1 MPAGPGTT
9 IARRIGLVSMLALAA
24 AFAIPAAA
32 SANTTC
38 SYNSAAEVLS
48 VNFGA
53 PNDSAIFS
61 ANGTEI
67 RVSQSSGP
75 VTCANGPANF
85 ANTEF
90 ISIGGSAGATST
102 SVSIHDAAAFAAA
115 VRFLLGAGDS
125 LNVFDSLSA
134 ANHFVIGNGGVDSD
148 ADGDRDIDY
157 SLAKPEEIAAF
168 GGNAEDTISAQ
179 GSAATGAALT
189 GSFLKLSGEP
199 GNDVLDGGEA
209 GDLIE
214 GGDGNDVLSGHGGN
228 DRLIGD
234 ALVNGD
240 DTIEGGAGV
249 DKYALPFNVSNPLT
263 LDLGKATPQATGYGN
278 DTVAGVES
286 AEGTG
291 ADDVL
296 IGDAG
301 PNELQA
307 GGGNDLVEGKG
318 GDDVLDGSAGVD
330 TLSYAN
336 APAGVA
342 VNLSAGTASGGDGA
356 DTLTSFENLTGSRF
370 ADTLT
375 GSAAANA
382 ITAGAGADVVQALG
396 GADLVDVRDGV
407 ADNASCGS
415 ELDKAVSDR
424 RSLDTIQPDCEV
436 VDAVPELGGNAA
448 PRGDGAPGD
457 MTLDFRLSAK
467 RTQRL
472 VEQKAV
478 VVRLRCPAEAC
489 TATVKAA
496 GKVAKIKKA
505 TKKIPAGPA
514 KTLKLHLKRKQR
526 DAIEQRLLAGRKPKL
541 KVTAIA
547 TDAAG
552 NMVSRTLT
560 VTAKL

>member
-1 MPAGPGTT
+1 
-9 IARRIGLVSMLALAA
+9 MLALVA
-24 AFAIPAAA
+24 AFAVPAGA
-32 SANTTC
+32 SADTTC
-38 SYNSAAEVLS
+38 SYESGAEVLA

-53 PNDSAIFS
+53 PNDSAIFNV
-61 ANGTEI
+61 NGTEI
-67 RVSQSSGP
+67 RVNQSTGP
-75 VTCANGPANF
+75 VTCANGPATF

-90 ISIGGSAGATST
+90 ISVGGSAGATST
-102 SVSIHDAAAFAAA
+102 TVSIPDVTKFAGF
-115 VRFLLGAGDS
+115 VGFLLGAGDT
-125 LNVFDSLSA
+125 LFFGGSLSA
-134 ANHFVIGNGGVDSD
+134 ANHFVIGNGGVDG
-148 ADGDRDIDY
+148 DGDGDKDINFI
-157 SLAKPEEIAAF
+157 AKPGEITAF
-168 GGNAEDTISAQ
+168 GGSAEDTISAQ
-179 GSAATGAALT
+179 GSAGTGAALT
-189 GSFLKLSGEP
+189 GSFLKLSGGL
-199 GNDVLDGGEA
+199 GNDTLDGGEA

-214 GGDGNDVLSGHGGN
+214 GGDGNDVLHGHGGN
-228 DRLIGD
+228 DRLVGD

-240 DTIEGGAGV
+240 DTIEGGAGLDRYGLFSGV
-249 DKYALPFNVSNPLT
+249 LNPLT
-263 LDLGKATPQATGYGN
+263 LDLGKATPQVTGYGK
-278 DTVAGVES
+278 DTLAGVEN

-301 PNELQA
+301 PNELL
-307 GGGNDLVEGKG
+307 GLPGNDFIEGKG
-318 GDDVLDGSAGVD
+318 GDDVLDASIGTDS
-330 TLSYAN
+330 LSYAN
-336 APAGVA
+336 APVGVA
-342 VNLSAGTASGGDGA
+342 VNLGAGTASGGDGT
-356 DTLTSFENLTGSRF
+356 DTLTEFENLVGSRF

-375 GSAAANA
+375 GSAAANT

-424 RSLDTIQPDCEV
+424 RSLDTVQSDCEV
-436 VDAVPELGGNAA
+436 VDALPEPGGNAGQGGNA
-448 PRGDGAPGD
+448 TGDK
-457 MTLDFRLSAK
+457 LDFRLSGK

-478 VVRLRCPAEAC
+478 IVRLRCPAEAC

-496 GKVAKIKKA
+496 GKVAKVKNV
-505 TKKIPAGPA
+505 TKKIPAGPV

-526 DAIEQRLLAGRKPKL
+526 DAIEERLLAGKKPKL

-552 NMVSRTLT
+552 NRVRRTLT